1 MTSLTKVRR
10 LTGASGLSLVMTLTL
25 VVRAAKILGMT
36 TVPLQV
42 LAATSAQQRAHDTN
56 SGLTVPCTGHSFKVH

>member
-10 LTGASGLSLVMTLTL
+10 LTGASGLLLVTTLTL

-42 LAATSAQQRAHDTN
+42 PAAASAQQRAHDTN
-56 SGLTVPCTGHSFKVH
+56 SLATLPCTGHSSKVR